1 MGEQPYWFWV
11 IAWLAAALTVVWV
24 HWKRHTT
31 SAGLV
36 YAYVLNFL
44 LLHWVAAS
52 LYLVPWHKFP
62 NPEAVKKGLEQSTYG
77 MAAFAIGCLLL
88 APPIVRFFKVAERTG
103 FVQQTSDSL
112 DYAYLALGGLSYA
125 AILLANLGQIPS
137 LTAVVSACQ
146 QFLLV
151 GLCLRCRSAWL
162 AGKID
167 IALVWASVGFVLP
180 FFTIVTSGFL
190 GFGALAC
197 FTMLCFLS
205 TMMRQRWQVI
215 TAGAVLGYLSLTLF
229 VSYMRDR
236 DDIRRS
242 VWGQHEMT
250 DRVDQVANMLAKLEW
265 FDPREDKQLERI
277 DGRLNQDYLL
287 GLAVERLATQTSFA
301 DGETI
306 RDAVLALVPRA
317 IWPDKPVTAGS
328 GRLVSRFTGLTFAR
342 GTSVGLGHTMEF
354 YINFGTA
361 GVVFGLMFLG
371 TALGVIDLIAG
382 SKLQSGNKLSF
393 TVWYLAGMS
402 MLNVGGSLVEMTAS
416 AGASVLAAW
425 GLNQLVLHNFQRRGR
440 RPGQPDFRQSPS
452 RDLRERAFVRP
463 AK

>member
-1 MGEQPYWFWV
+1 MGEQPYLFWV
-11 IAWLAAALTVVWV
+11 VAWLAAALTVVWV
-24 HWKRHTT
+24 HWKRHTS

-52 LYLVPWHKFP
+52 LYLVPWHRFP
-62 NPEAVKKGLEQSTYG
+62 NPDAVRKGLEQSTYG
-77 MAAFAIGCLLL
+77 MVAFAIGSLLL
-88 APPIVRFFKVAERTG
+88 APAIRRFFKAGEQTG
-103 FVQQTSDSL
+103 FVEQASDSL

-125 AILLANLGQIPS
+125 AILFANLGQVPS

-162 AGKID
+162 KGKTD
-167 IALVWASVGFVLP
+167 IALIWVGLGFVLP

-197 FTMLCFLS
+197 YTMLCFLS
-205 TMMRQRWQVI
+205 TMMRQRWQLI

-250 DRVDQVANMLAKLEW
+250 DRVDQVSNMLSRLEW

-306 RDAVLALVPRA
+306 RDAVLALVPRV

-328 GRLVSRFTGLTFAR
+328 GRLVSRFTGLNFAR

-354 YINFGTA
+354 YVNFGTA
-361 GVVFGLMFLG
+361 GVILGLMFLG
-371 TALGVIDLIAG
+371 TVLTLIDLTAG

-393 TVWYLAGMS
+393 SVWYLAGMS
-402 MLNVGGSLVEMTAS
+402 MLNVGGSMVEMTAS
-416 AGASVLAAW
+416 AGASVIAAW
-425 GLNQLVLHNFQRRGR
+425 GLNQLVLHSFQRRAQH
-440 RPGQPDFRQSPS
+440 PGQAGLRRSSS
-452 RDLRERAFVRP
+452 RDLRERAVVRP